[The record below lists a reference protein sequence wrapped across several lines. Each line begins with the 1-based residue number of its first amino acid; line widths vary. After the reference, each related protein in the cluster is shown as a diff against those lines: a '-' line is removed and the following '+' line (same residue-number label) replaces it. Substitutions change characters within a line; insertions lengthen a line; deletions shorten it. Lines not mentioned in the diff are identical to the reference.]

1 MAESQRDISPIN
13 APLSKGVSL
22 EEDLAAN
29 GKSPS
34 PTPRTKSRR
43 FSFSALKNAVTTK
56 IIGGGA
62 EDACDWQVD
71 KLPANFFDLK
81 ANDSKGMEF
90 PINQLH
96 GQVCL
101 VVNVASF

>member
-1 MAESQRDISPIN
+1 MADSRDISPMN

-29 GKSPS
+29 SKSPS
-34 PTPRTKSRR
+34 PTPRTRSRR
-43 FSFSALKNAVTTK
+43 MSWAALKNAVSTR

-62 EDACDWQVD
+62 EDAADWQVD
-71 KLPANFFDLK
+71 RLPANFFDLK
-81 ANDSKGMEF
+81 ANDSKGKEF

-101 VVNVASF
+101 VVNVASY